1 MNYPFKGGRAVD
13 ASEKIFGAS
22 LDACWYHAL
31 LGLIQASGLAGGY
44 DSKISINLVNF
55 AKMIK
60 LNVDKRV
67 DCAYN
72 VIVSK

>member
-44 DSKISINLVNF
+44 DYLSVFICLRTKYDNIFPLIKVECHCIKITSFL
-55 AKMIK
+55 
-60 LNVDKRV
+60 
-67 DCAYN
+67 
-72 VIVSK
+72 